1 MTTTERPPRVLVV
14 DDDEDLRRLIVRF
27 LSARGYEMVE
37 AGSGAEALV
46 ALAQARPALV
56 LLDLNLPGMNGLD
69 FIPEALELDPN
80 VGIVMLTGAADA
92 ATATRC
98 LREGAMD
105 FVAKPFELADLDVIV
120 RRSLEQRAAAV
131 EDRAVFRWLKQEVAR
146 RTRELEDG
154 RQRQESLTVSAF
166 EALVLALEVKSPY
179 FAGHATRVAD
189 LAATIATH
197 LDLVDSEVET
207 VRLAARLCDLGMIG
221 IRDEVLNKQGPLTP
235 DESAHVREH
244 PAIGARILA
253 PLAHLGPVPA
263 IVRSHHERWDG
274 NGYPDGLSGTDI
286 PLTARIIHV
295 AEVFDALTTAR
306 PYQRPQSPEDA
317 LVQIVLLA
325 GKAFDPA
332 VVEGVIAAVGR
343 GAALGGVQDGSPSAR
358 VLESRDEPAAARRR
372 PARAAHGQTAP
383 VAV

>member
-27 LSARGYEMVE
+27 LSVRGYEMVE
-37 AGSGAEALV
+37 AGSGAEAPV

-105 FVAKPFELADLDVIV
+105 FVAKPFELADLDAIV
-120 RRSLEQRAAAV
+120 RRSLEQRATAAD
-131 EDRAVFRWLKQEVAR
+131 DRAVFGWLKQEVAR
-146 RTRELEDG
+146 RTQELEVS
-154 RQRQESLTVSAF
+154 RQRQEALTVSAL
-166 EALVLALEVKSPY
+166 EALVLALEAKSPY
-179 FAGHATRVAD
+179 FIGHATRVAD

-207 VRLAARLCDLGMIG
+207 VRLAGRLCDLGMIG

-235 DESAHVREH
+235 HEYAHVREH

-263 IVRSHHERWDG
+263 IVRGHHERWDG
-274 NGYPDGLSGTDI
+274 NGHPDGLRGTDI

-306 PYQRPQSPEDA
+306 PYQCPQPPEDA
-317 LVQIVLLA
+317 LVQIALLA
-325 GKAFDPA
+325 GKALDPA
-332 VVEGVIAAVGR
+332 VVEGLITAVGR
-343 GAALGGVQDGSPSAR
+343 GAALGGQAV
-358 VLESRDEPAAARRR
+358 
-372 PARAAHGQTAP
+372 P